1 MVYPKLSK
9 TKAGYFYIP
18 NDFMHP
24 SLGQPLKKINNNV
37 YGCPSIGG
45 LNNRLF
51 TLPSLL
57 SVEIEF
63 GMNEQGPYYNY
74 LLDDKVHSTSSQMH
88 ELMNQML
95 NVRTTDDGR
104 AVLQQTI
111 SMIFV
116 TDDKD
121 LEMTLMN
128 PLDNVDKDNCSA
140 VIGSFYPYAWLRP
153 INLAWVQE
161 DVNKTSRIKLIKEQP
176 SITIFFNKPVDLKEI
191 EPTEKILKYMSYTL
205 ESISYHRNIR
215 TIFST
220 ISRKRPKHLL

>member
-63 GMNEQGPYYNY
+63 GMKLKLQTKLFFLGAISPQFLPNF
-74 LLDDKVHSTSSQMH
+74 
-88 ELMNQML
+88 L
-95 NVRTTDDGR
+95 N
-104 AVLQQTI
+104 
-111 SMIFV
+111 
-116 TDDKD
+116 
-121 LEMTLMN
+121 
-128 PLDNVDKDNCSA
+128 
-140 VIGSFYPYAWLRP
+140 
-153 INLAWVQE
+153 
-161 DVNKTSRIKLIKEQP
+161 
-176 SITIFFNKPVDLKEI
+176 
-191 EPTEKILKYMSYTL
+191 
-205 ESISYHRNIR
+205 
-215 TIFST
+215 
-220 ISRKRPKHLL
+220 